1 MRTRGALALML
12 MLTLAGCAAK
22 NGGDGVATANGAATT
37 TAASPTPS
45 TNPEDAPLKFSQC
58 MRQHGMS
65 WFPDPQPGSGGLQIK
80 IPPGQNK
87 AKVDAAMEACK
98 KFMPNGGKPE
108 KLDPEALEQA
118 RQMSKCMREHGVPNF
133 PDPNAN
139 GQINIDGDKVGAGP
153 GDPTFDAA
161 EKACA
166 QYKPKGAVRNSQGG
180 TAK

>member
-1 MRTRGALALML
+1 MRTSGALALML
-12 MLTLAGCAAK
+12 TLTLAGCAAQ
-22 NGGDGVATANGAATT
+22 NSGDGVATANGKPTAT
-37 TAASPTPS
+37 ASSQPS
-45 TNPEDAPLKFSQC
+45 TNDEDAALKFAQC

-65 WFPDPQPGSGGLQIK
+65 WFPDPQPGGRGLQIK
-80 IPPGQNK
+80 IPPGQDK

-108 KLDPEALEQA
+108 KLDPQALEQA
-118 RQMSKCMREHGVPNF
+118 RQMSKCMRENGVPNF

-139 GQINIDGDKVGAGP
+139 GELQLDGDKLGVGP

-166 QYKPKGAVRNSQGG
+166 QFGPKGPASTQRDTVKG
-180 TAK
+180 